1 MMATHACR
9 SHLPFTPACRSQLHG
24 HSYMLATT
32 TCWPQLHAGHT
43 CMLVTPECWSHM
55 HAGHSYMLVTAC
67 MLATTTC
74 WPQLH
79 VVASIIIIFQAAR
92 PSCAQPTPS
101 LARERGG
108 LSPRSRTGTASPCS
122 SRLRGHPLDCVT
134 TDTARLIAS
143 MLLQTAYAAFP
154 FVARKAGFCWGLCA
168 KKRAYMLL
176 SFPQTSSPAQAPV
189 NSQA

>member
-1 MMATHACR
+1 MELLYPHSCLAHTQGHPCITSQCIWKSPARRPMACTH
-9 SHLPFTPACRSQLHG
+9 FTLSFRLF
-24 HSYMLATT
+24 
-32 TCWPQLHAGHT
+32 
-43 CMLVTPECWSHM
+43 
-55 HAGHSYMLVTAC
+55 
-67 MLATTTC
+67 
-74 WPQLH
+74 
-79 VVASIIIIFQAAR
+79 IIIFQAAR
-92 PSCAQPTPS
+92 PSCAQPTPY

-143 MLLQTAYAAFP
+143 MLPQTAYAAFP